1 VNPTRVRISADERR
15 EQILQAA
22 REQFGSTGYV
32 GTTTDQIARA
42 AGISQPYVVR
52 MFGTK
57 EQLFVQVL
65 QRACAEVLE
74 SFRAAAVGVAP
85 ADMPRALGE
94 AYIDLVTDS
103 GLLRTLAQGFLS
115 GADPVIGPV
124 AREGFLRIYRFLRDE
139 AHLQPEMLAGFL
151 SHGMLIN
158 TVLNL
163 ELLRSP
169 DPDADEL
176 VRVVCGEKAP
186 LVELALRGV
195 PAAR

>member
-22 REQFGSTGYV
+22 REQFGRSGYV

-65 QRACAEVLE
+65 QRACTEVLE
-74 SFRAAAVGVAP
+74 SFREAAEGVEPEDLAH
-85 ADMPRALGE
+85 ALGE
-94 AYIDLVTDS
+94 AYIDLVSDN

-139 AHLQPEMLAGFL
+139 AHLEPEALASFL

-163 ELLRSP
+163 ELLRS
-169 DPDADEL
+169 DDADADEL
-176 VRVVCGEKAP
+176 IRTVCGEKAP
-186 LVELALRGV
+186 LVELAMQSLRG
-195 PAAR
+195 